1 MQTVNALTARLE
13 NVGHKLCM
21 ENFFSS
27 PELSDNLHTMKINC
41 YGTVGPNKK
50 GSQRILDRKFN

>member
-1 MQTVNALTARLE
+1 MTVYLGKYWQSANPFITATHATVNALTARLK

-27 PELSDNLHTMKINC
+27 PELSGN
-41 YGTVGPNKK
+41 Y
-50 GSQRILDRKFN
+50 ILWQ